1 MRFDIIGRKKLWFGV
16 SAALIL
22 ACVISLAVK
31 GLNWSIDFNGGSRL
45 VTNAAAG
52 VSVDD
57 IRTTLK
63 GAGFSDAVVQTI
75 GDQGFQVTFPE
86 LSDEEE
92 NRVAEVLGSS
102 YGITVDSWN
111 SVSATFGRQIIES
124 MLWAMAAAWFLIIIY
139 VSVRFEYK
147 FAIATII
154 ALIHDLIVTV
164 GVYSITG
171 REVTTATVVAVL
183 TVLGYS
189 LYDTI
194 IIFDRVREN
203 AARVRRGTYG
213 AIVNTSIWQVMN
225 RSIIT
230 SVLTLLPVACLF
242 IFGGETLKDFAFAL
256 MVGIASGTY
265 SSIFV
270 AAPILVLWKEREKKY
285 SPGRGKSKAAGAKG

>member
-1 MRFDIIGRKKLWFGV
+1 MSFDIIGRKKLWFSV
-16 SAALIL
+16 SLALIIIC
-22 ACVISLAVK
+22 AVSLAVR
-31 GLNWSIDFNGGSRL
+31 GLNLGIDFEGGSRL
-45 VTNAAAG
+45 VTNTAAG
-52 VSVDD
+52 VSVEDV
-57 IRTTLK
+57 RGALK
-63 GAGFSDAVVQTI
+63 DAGFNDIVVQTV
-75 GDQGFQVTFPE
+75 GDQSFQVTFPE

-92 NRVAEVLGSS
+92 LRASELLNTTL
-102 YGITVDSWN
+102 GITVESWN
-111 SVSATFGRQIIES
+111 NISATFGGQVIR
-124 MLWAMAAAWFLIIIY
+124 AMVEAIVAAWLLIIIY

-154 ALIHDLIVTV
+154 ALIHDLIITV

-183 TVLGYS
+183 TILGYS

-203 AARVRRGTYG
+203 AARARRGAYG
-213 AIVNTSIWQVMN
+213 AIVNSSIMQVMN

-230 SVLTLLPVACLF
+230 SVLTLLPVTCLF

-256 MVGIASGTY
+256 IVGITSGTY

-270 AAPILVLWKEREKKY
+270 AAPILAIWKEREKKY
-285 SPGRGKSKAAGAKG
+285 SPRKGRGKAAGAKG